1 MSSIAAKRKLLV
13 SDVMTTDPV
22 TLPSGA
28 TVLEAAHLMR
38 ERNIGNVLIVDGDL
52 LAGILTDRDIVTRAV
67 AVGGITD
74 ELTVGEVMTKG
85 PVCARGDQHA
95 FDAVTKMRSSA
106 VSRLPV
112 VDHGRVVG
120 ILSIGDLAMQL
131 EDRTT
136 LAAVF
141 AGQHADDE

>member
-1 MSSIAAKRKLLV
+1 MTSIAAKRKLLV
-13 SDVMTTDPV
+13 ADVMTTDPV

-28 TVLEAAHLMR
+28 TVYEAARLMR
-38 ERNIGNVLIVDGDL
+38 EHNIGAILVVDDAL

-67 AVGGITD
+67 ATGATLN
-74 ELTVGEVMTKG
+74 ELTIAEIATRG
-85 PVCARGDQHA
+85 PVCARTDQHA
-95 FDAVTKMRSSA
+95 FEAVTKMREHA

-112 VDHGRVVG
+112 VDHGRVMGV
-120 ILSIGDLAMQL
+120 ISIGDLALKL

-141 AGQHADDE
+141 AGQHADD

>member
-1 MSSIAAKRKLLV
+1 MTSIAAKRKLLV

-28 TVLEAAHLMR
+28 TVYEAARLMR
-38 ERNIGNVLIVDGDL
+38 ERNIGAILLVDDGL
-52 LAGILTDRDIVTRAV
+52 LAGIVTDRDIVTRAV
-67 AVGGITD
+67 ATGGSLETTTLSEIATR
-74 ELTVGEVMTKG
+74 G
-85 PVCARGDQHA
+85 PACARSDQHA
-95 FDAVTKMRSSA
+95 FEAVTKMREHA

-112 VDHGRVVG
+112 VDHGRLMGV
-120 ILSIGDLAMQL
+120 ISIGDLALKL

-141 AGQHADDE
+141 AGQHADD